1 MNPIEIFFL
10 QFLPEDKRCFGCENI
25 RIIGKI
31 DDMSS
36 EWAFNRFE
44 YYMGAITGGR
54 FSKPFIDRGVPVSR
68 FAESEIGS
76 KLRDAQYL
84 KGRSC
89 MKAEL
94 LEYLRPLGTVV
105 DFGKSVDLEA
115 WIDRGKGADDEGQ
128 GRYSLLELREQVK
141 KHPRNKTGTY
151 KIFTHGCHVHITQ
164 NDINQDC
171 EKIEISARVGGLQDY
186 FHDLAK
192 KQNPGPK
199 SKKDPY
205 YRSIGNIKSEMKKY
219 QYFDDVTCNKTRF
232 VVDFLIPK
240 LQRLGSEVYDDIRR
254 A

>member
-1 MNPIEIFFL
+1 MTSVRFHPQFLDWKGLQGLPISALCPRNAYTDYLHRSFKWFEEVQRGGYEYDPDVGKTRVRMEHLCRHWLSDMFGFYNFNEMVVQVNPIEIFFL

-25 RIIGKI
+25 RIIGNI

-115 WIDRGKGADDEGQ
+115 WMDRGNGADDEGQ
-128 GRYSLLELREQVK
+128 GRYSLLELRE
-141 KHPRNKTGTY
+141 
-151 KIFTHGCHVHITQ
+151 
-164 NDINQDC
+164 
-171 EKIEISARVGGLQDY
+171 
-186 FHDLAK
+186 
-192 KQNPGPK
+192 
-199 SKKDPY
+199 
-205 YRSIGNIKSEMKKY
+205 
-219 QYFDDVTCNKTRF
+219 
-232 VVDFLIPK
+232 
-240 LQRLGSEVYDDIRR
+240 
-254 A
+254 

>member
-1 MNPIEIFFL
+1 MTSVRSHPPFLDWKGLQGLPISALCPRNAYTDYLHRSFKWFEEVQRGGYECDPDVGKTRVRMEHLCRHWLSDIFGFYNFNEMVVQVNPIEIFFL

-25 RIIGKI
+25 RIIGNI

-44 YYMGAITGGR
+44 YYMGVITGGR

-105 DFGKSVDLEA
+105 DFGKSVDLET
-115 WIDRGKGADDEGQ
+115 WMDRGKGADDEGQ
-128 GRYSLLELREQVK
+128 GRYSLLELR
-141 KHPRNKTGTY
+141 
-151 KIFTHGCHVHITQ
+151 
-164 NDINQDC
+164 
-171 EKIEISARVGGLQDY
+171 
-186 FHDLAK
+186 
-192 KQNPGPK
+192 
-199 SKKDPY
+199 
-205 YRSIGNIKSEMKKY
+205 
-219 QYFDDVTCNKTRF
+219 
-232 VVDFLIPK
+232 
-240 LQRLGSEVYDDIRR
+240 
-254 A
+254 